1 MLQSKNNRCDDQTL
15 KSIENLAE
23 TVKSLDNE
31 AQNIY
36 RTVFQQQTQVDEL
49 SKNVSQAE
57 QVMQQTHS
65 YSHAQAANQSAFEL
79 QLQSLQETVNE
90 LRSASYD
97 GTLLWKID
105 DFQQKTSKKREK
117 NQYERV

>member
-49 SKNVSQAE
+49 SKNVSQVE
-57 QVMQQTHS
+57 EVIQQTQS
-65 YSHAQAANQSAFEL
+65 YFHAQAANQSAFEL

-117 NQYERV
+117 NPI